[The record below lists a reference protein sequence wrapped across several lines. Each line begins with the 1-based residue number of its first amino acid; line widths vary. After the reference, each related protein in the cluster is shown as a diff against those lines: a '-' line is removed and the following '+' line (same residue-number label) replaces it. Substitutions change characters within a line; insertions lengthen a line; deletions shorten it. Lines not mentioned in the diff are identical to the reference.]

1 MTAAQN
7 NSSLHVAEM
16 LPARRGLGRPPIL
29 ICCVQRAFSP
39 HHARSVAEIAVTDK
53 SRSKGGQDRRAAAEG
68 TAIPDP
74 RLIPGEPER
83 LGPIPGVCRRGPV
96 APPPGPPRPGHLLW
110 GVGRRPGAEPRP

>member
-68 TAIPDP
+68 LAIAA
-74 RLIPGEPER
+74 LAFIAGEPER
-83 LGPIPGVCRRGPV
+83 LGPFPGVTRNGPESL
-96 APPPGPPRPGHLLW
+96 PPAAPGPPILL
-110 GVGRRPGAEPRP
+110 GV

>member
-39 HHARSVAEIAVTDK
+39 HHARSVAEIAVTAK

-68 TAIPDP
+68 AALAAVPFIARAPQ
-74 RLIPGEPER
+74 RLAPLQPS
-83 LGPIPGVCRRGPV
+83 GPIRP
-96 APPPGPPRPGHLLW
+96 APPQPAPPQPPVL
-110 GVGRRPGAEPRP
+110 RR

>member
-68 TAIPDP
+68 LAIAA
-74 RLIPGEPER
+74 LAFIAGEPER
-83 LGPIPGVCRRGPV
+83 LRPLLAFTRNCPQTLPA
-96 APPPGPPRPGHLLW
+96 APPQPRFPLRGLDPL
-110 GVGRRPGAEPRP
+110 PRGG

>member
-53 SRSKGGQDRRAAAEG
+53 SRSKGGQDRRAAAG
-68 TAIPDP
+68 GLAIAA
-74 RLIPGEPER
+74 LAFFAGEPER
-83 LGPIPGVCRRGPV
+83 LRRFPAFDVIGPRYIP
-96 APPPGPPRPGHLLW
+96 
-110 GVGRRPGAEPRP
+110 